1 MINTSNNEIHAEA
14 VKTLMENLSKDEQ
27 INLVALQMTLDYYRP
42 RYKERDYMDIER
54 IEQRAKEFAKF
65 ITDRRF

>member
-1 MINTSNNEIHAEA
+1 MINTSNNEIYSEA
-14 VKTLMENLSKDEQ
+14 VKSLMESLSKDEK